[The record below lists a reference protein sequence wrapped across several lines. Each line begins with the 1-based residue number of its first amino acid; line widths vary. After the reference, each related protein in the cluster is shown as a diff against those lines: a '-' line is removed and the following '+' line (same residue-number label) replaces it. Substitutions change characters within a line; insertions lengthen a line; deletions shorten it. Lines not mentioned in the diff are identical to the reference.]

1 MLPYSFHVLLANCLT
16 FAYGFPTDSPRTHPY
31 SPLLA
36 PTHPYSPLLAPYPR
50 QDPDELDFEGFRV
63 LALYPRFKLWHPPPT
78 EPYNSEIPLKHPEL
92 GASKPPI
99 PHLQVCNRPICAATI
114 RVGPSWIEV
123 PFYATLES
131 RRNKGNGRA
140 LLMAIEDMCRFLKIP
155 RILLCSTDDPKVKNL
170 WSHLGFS
177 FTTKEDLTSF
187 GVTRHDLLHMD
198 NTVQMHMEV
207 APDKPRFESC
217 LLKHRAFKHRLYYV
231 KGGGSAPPVPDE
243 ITSGLYWINRKHKAV
258 GMGAAKKVSKQVV
271 KRKDSKRR

>member
-1 MLPYSFHVLLANCLT
+1 MGVRLEQGTCLLT
-16 FAYGFPTDSPRTHPY
+16 V
-31 SPLLA
+31 A
-36 PTHPYSPLLAPYPR
+36 PDHW

-63 LALYPRFKLWHPPPT
+63 LVLYPRFKLWHPPPT
-78 EPYNSEIPLKHPEL
+78 EPYNSEIPLKHPEI
-92 GASKPPI
+92 GAPKPPI

-177 FTTKEDLTSF
+177 FTSSDDLLSF

-198 NTVQMHMEV
+198 NTVQMHKEV
-207 APDKPRFESC
+207 APERPHFESC
-217 LLKHRAFKHRLYYV
+217 ILKHKAFKHRLYYV
-231 KGGGSAPPVPDE
+231 KGGASAPPVPEE
-243 ITSGLYWINRKHKAV
+243 IKNGRYWINRKHKAV
-258 GMGAAKKVSKQVV
+258 GVGAAKKVV
-271 KRKDSKRR
+271 KRKDSKRRR